1 MSVERFKKAQGR
13 ISEVTYN
20 QYKNYA
26 YQAGY
31 FQSIAESMF
40 RCLSEQQQEVVLRQV
55 EADAVRLETLA
66 QASN

>member
-1 MSVERFKKAQGR
+1 MSVERFKEAQGR

-20 QYKNYA
+20 QYKTYA

-40 RCLSEQQQEVVLRQV
+40 RCLSKRQQEVVLRQI

-66 QASN
+66 QIAN